1 MPGKC
6 YSRMAA
12 IAAFLHIF
20 NPSSAWSQNNYP
32 ASGDALIHGLT
43 IGTGNGAQLSNTAL
57 GDSALFYNKAGI
69 NNTAAGRAALFHN
82 SSGQDNTAL
91 GYQALYANFS
101 GGYNLAAGIG
111 ALLNNYSGSYNV
123 ALGESALGRNTTAN
137 YNTAVGPEALDSNTT
152 GLGNTACGLY
162 ALYDNMSSSF
172 NTAVGDMAMMGDST
186 DSYSTALGSET
197 GLAFQN
203 QSNATVLGIGQSV
216 YASNSIRIGIWS
228 GGSVGGYA
236 GWTNFSDGRY
246 KKNISRKIPGLTFIN
261 QLDPVTYTLD
271 VDGIASR
278 LHANKKLASP
288 SMQEQSRIAHSGFIA
303 QDVERT
309 VRSLNCNFS
318 GVDRPK
324 DDQQSFYGLR
334 YSDFVVPLVKAIQ
347 ELSAE
352 NDSLKAANARIS
364 SQLDQIE
371 WLLGIGPKP
380 TLHK

>member
-1 MPGKC
+1 
-6 YSRMAA
+6 MAA
-12 IAAFLHIF
+12 IAALLYILH
-20 NPSSAWSQNNYP
+20 PPSAWSQNNYP

-91 GYQALYANFS
+91 GYQSLYSNFS
-101 GGYNLAAGIG
+101 GGYNLAAGSG
-111 ALLNNYSGSYNV
+111 ALFNNYSGSYNV
-123 ALGESALGRNTTAN
+123 ALGVSALGSNTNGA
-137 YNTAVGPEALDSNTT
+137 YNTATGQQALVSNTI

-162 ALYDNMSSSF
+162 ALFDNISSSF
-172 NTAVGDMAMMGDST
+172 NTAVGDMAMRGDST
-186 DSYSTALGSET
+186 GSYGTALGSET
-197 GLAFQN
+197 NFPFQN
-203 QSNATVLGIGQSV
+203 LSNATVLGFGQSV

-246 KKNISRKIPGLTFIN
+246 KKNISRKIPGLSFIN

-271 VDGIASR
+271 VDGIAAR
-278 LHANKKLASP
+278 LHASKKLVSP
-288 SMQEQSRIAHSGFIA
+288 SIQEQSRIVHSGFIA
-303 QDVERT
+303 QDVEKT
-309 VRSLNCNFS
+309 VRLLNCNFS
-318 GVDRPK
+318 GVDWPK

-352 NDSLKAANARIS
+352 NDSLKAANAQIS

-371 WLLGIGPKP
+371 GLLGIGPNP